1 MTVERG
7 APATGGDAGPPRRD
21 GGIARFRA
29 HFFHRVVREYM
40 EYEEVV
46 ETRRTV
52 REYADEGVDEET
64 LRAIFEDA
72 RWAPSG
78 YNLQPWEFLVC
89 RDEETKARLREVA
102 NDQPQV
108 TDASAAVVVFG
119 NADPAA
125 HAERVFTDML
135 EKGYLPDAEAR
146 DAMVERVEGLRDRTE
161 EENRLWATRSTALA
175 AMALMHAAWDRG
187 VASCPMEGFDADA
200 LVAEFDVPDE
210 YEPVMLVTLGYPA
223 DDAEATNRPRK
234 FRRPVDEIVHVDEF
248 SPDAHAEAP
257 APGDD

>member
-1 MTVERG
+1 
-7 APATGGDAGPPRRD
+7 
-21 GGIARFRA
+21 
-29 HFFHRVVREYM
+29 M
-40 EYEEVV
+40 EFEEVV

-52 REYADEGVDEET
+52 RQYADEEIDDET

-89 RDEETKARLREVA
+89 RGEEAKARLREVA

-119 NADPAA
+119 NTDPAA

-135 EKGYLPDAEAR
+135 DKGYLSSEESR
-146 DAMVERVEGLRDRTE
+146 DAMVERVEGLRDRSE

-187 VASCPMEGFDADA
+187 VASCPMEGFDAEA
-200 LVAEFDVPDE
+200 LVEEFDVPEE
-210 YEPVMLVTLGYPA
+210 YEPVMVVTLGYPA
-223 DDAEATNRPRK
+223 EDADAAARPRK

-248 SPDAHAEAP
+248 APEAR
-257 APGDD
+257 ADSAVPGDD

>member
-1 MTVERG
+1 
-7 APATGGDAGPPRRD
+7 
-21 GGIARFRA
+21 
-29 HFFHRVVREYM
+29 M
-40 EYEEVV
+40 EFEEVV

-52 REYADEGVDEET
+52 RQYADEEIDDET
-64 LRAIFEDA
+64 LRAVFQDA

-89 RDEETKARLREVA
+89 RSEETKARLREVA

-119 NADPAA
+119 NTDPAA

-135 EKGYLPDAEAR
+135 EKGYLPDAETR
-146 DAMVERVEGLRDRTE
+146 DAMVERVEDLRERSE
-161 EENRLWATRSTALA
+161 AENRLWATRSTTLA

-187 VASCPMEGFDADA
+187 IASCPMEGFDTDA
-200 LVAEFDVPDE
+200 LDEEFDVPDE
-210 YEPVMLVTLGYPA
+210 YEPVMVVTLGYPA
-223 DDAEATNRPRK
+223 EDAEAAAHPRK

-248 SPDAHAEAP
+248 AP
-257 APGDD
+257 GARPESAVPGDD

>member
-1 MTVERG
+1 
-7 APATGGDAGPPRRD
+7 
-21 GGIARFRA
+21 
-29 HFFHRVVREYM
+29 M
-40 EYEEVV
+40 EFEQVV

-52 REYADEGVDEET
+52 REYADEEIDDET

-89 RDEETKARLREVA
+89 RDEDTKARLREVA

-108 TDASAAVVVFG
+108 TDASATVVVFG
-119 NADPAA
+119 NTDPAA

-135 EKGYLPDAEAR
+135 EKGYLSSEETR
-146 DAMVERVEGLRDRTE
+146 DAMVERVEGLRDRSE
-161 EENRLWATRSTALA
+161 EENRLWATRSTTLA

-200 LVAEFDVPDE
+200 LVEEFDVPTE
-210 YEPVMLVTLGYPA
+210 YEPVMLVSLGYPA
-223 DDAEATNRPRK
+223 EDTTAEAHSRK

-248 SPDAHAEAP
+248 APEAHAESV

>member
-1 MTVERG
+1 
-7 APATGGDAGPPRRD
+7 
-21 GGIARFRA
+21 
-29 HFFHRVVREYM
+29 M
-40 EYEEVV
+40 EFEEVV

-52 REYADEGVDEET
+52 REYADEEIADET
-64 LRAIFEDA
+64 LRAVFEDA

-119 NADPAA
+119 NTDPAA

-135 EKGYLPDAEAR
+135 EKGYLPDAETR
-146 DAMVERVEGLRDRTE
+146 DAMVERAEGLRERTD
-161 EENRLWATRSTALA
+161 EENRLWATRSTTLA

-187 VASCPMEGFDADA
+187 IASCPMEGFDADA
-200 LVAEFDVPDE
+200 LVEEFDIPDE
-210 YEPVMLVTLGYPA
+210 YEPVMVVTLGYPDA
-223 DDAEATNRPRK
+223 DAEAEAHPRK

-248 SPDAHAEAP
+248 AP
-257 APGDD
+257 GVRSGSAAPGDD